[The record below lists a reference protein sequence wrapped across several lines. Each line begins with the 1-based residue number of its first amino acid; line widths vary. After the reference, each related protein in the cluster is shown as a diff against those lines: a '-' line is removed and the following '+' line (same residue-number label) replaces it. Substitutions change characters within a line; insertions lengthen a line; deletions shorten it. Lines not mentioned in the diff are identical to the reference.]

1 MTHSRS
7 LRMLCASVFGT
18 VSLLANN
25 IAPAAAARLGAHTDA
40 QVGNGPAQ
48 MALLP
53 TGQFVTPL
61 AAPGSTY
68 TLLRTGLRPDTN
80 ADANGAVTT
89 ALSPD
94 GKTLLVLTSGYN
106 TGFYPTNATSLSQ
119 NFTTPYI
126 DPKTGLNMKGTT
138 GQFQWVFVFDVSTGV
153 LKKLQQIQL
162 PNAYDGLAWDP
173 AGTRFYVS
181 GGQDDRIYI
190 FKATPAGW
198 AIDAPL
204 PVLGHNTIDAAA
216 APGFDYDGGIL
227 KFTKAG
233 SSAPVQ
239 SLGLNFGPMTA
250 GVNVSDD
257 GKQLI
262 AANLQNDSISIVDTA
277 TRVAREIK
285 LFHPGPNPSAFGEF
299 PYWVQPHSAVPGG
312 PADKYY
318 ITSLRDGQIIAI
330 STSGR
335 AQTITVGGEPAKM
348 ILTRDGRFLL
358 VVNPDLDE
366 IEIVDTATDTLR
378 ERISVARPGY
388 RYRGSMPNSLALS
401 PNGHTLYVTLAG
413 ENAVGVIDLRSGSVI
428 GRIPTGWYPSS
439 VTPSADGTKLFV
451 AIPKSNSGPSPTL
464 KGSYL
469 PPAYPNPT
477 ALDQYVYSDEKAGIE
492 TIPVPDV
499 GTLGYLSSLVDAN
512 DNFPAHGPS
521 LMMQFLQRH
530 IKHVIYIEKEN
541 RTYDQVLGDLGEGNG
556 DPRLVEF
563 PQAVSPN
570 HHALALRF
578 GDLDNWYMAGDVSG
592 DGWNWWAQGHA
603 NDYTNKSVPVSYAGG
618 GFDFEWNGEVRNT
631 NLASPIFAGATWYG
645 ERMTTFADP
654 SGSSTIEP
662 GSKDIAAT
670 VGADDDR
677 AGQTGGYIWD
687 TVLRAGLTHRHYGL
701 YVDQTYYSSVTNP
714 FNVPIDRHA
723 YEHHVVQA
731 APVRPALVGRTDP
744 YYRGWDLNVPDEYRY
759 EEWKREFDGYVKNG
773 ALPSLEVLTVMN
785 DHFGNFYDPAK
796 GTGNVGHLT
805 NATLEMASNDH
816 AVGLIVDAVS
826 HSKYWKDTAIF
837 IAEDD
842 SQDGP
847 DHVDSHRSP
856 AYVISPYSRP
866 GVIRTFYSHP
876 SMVRTIEDI
885 LGTDYL
891 GMNDANA
898 YSMDDAFEP
907 YPNYQPYDAII
918 PGNLCQAP
926 VAPDLVPACYSPFA
940 KKTQA
945 VPMVRNLKWWRVN
958 GKKLVFN
965 APDTDNANEMN
976 RIVWAGTVGDVPYP
990 ETRTGEDLSVNR
1002 EQVLAT
1008 YKVPAPH

>member
-1 MTHSRS
+1 MTLSNG
-7 LRMLCASVFGT
+7 LRARCASL
-18 VSLLANN
+18 SALLFLFATTPS
-25 IAPAAAARLGAHTDA
+25 PAAQAAPGPHSNAL
-40 QVGNGPAQ
+40 VGGGPTQ
-48 MALLP
+48 PALLP

-61 AAPGSTY
+61 AAPGSSY
-68 TLLRTGLRPDTN
+68 TPLSTGLRPDTN

-119 NFTTPYI
+119 FFTTPYI
-126 DPKTGLNMKGTT
+126 DAKTGLNSKNTT
-138 GQFQWVFVFDVSTGV
+138 GQFQWVFVFDVSSGA
-153 LKKLQQIQL
+153 LNKQQQIQL

-173 AGTRFYVS
+173 SGTRFYVS
-181 GGQDDRIYI
+181 GGQDDRVYI
-190 FKATPAGW
+190 FKATSAGW
-198 AIDAPL
+198 KIDAPL

-216 APGFDYDGGIL
+216 GPGFDYDGGIL

-233 SSAPVQ
+233 SSALVR

-250 GVNVSDD
+250 GVNVTDD

-277 TRVAREIK
+277 TRAAREIK
-285 LFHPGPNPSAFGEF
+285 LFHPGSRAAFGEF
-299 PYWVQPHSAVPGG
+299 PYWVQPHSAIAGG

-348 ILTRDGRFLL
+348 ILTRDERFLL
-358 VVNPDLDE
+358 VANPDLDE
-366 IEIVDTATDTLR
+366 IEVVDTSTDTLR

-388 RYRGSMPNSLALS
+388 RYRGSIPNSLALS
-401 PNGHTLYVTLAG
+401 PNGHILYVTLAG
-413 ENAVGVIDLRSGSVI
+413 ENAVGVIDLSSGSVI

-451 AIPKSNSGPSPTL
+451 AIPKSNSGPAPTL

-477 ALDQYVYSDEKAGIE
+477 ALDQYVYADEKAGIE
-492 TIPVPDV
+492 TIPVPDAQ
-499 GTLGYLSSLVDAN
+499 TLGYLSALVNAN
-512 DNFPAHGPS
+512 DNFAAQGRSP
-521 LMMQFLQRH
+521 MMQFLHRH

-541 RTYDQVLGDLGEGNG
+541 RTYDQVLGDLPEGNG

-563 PQAVSPN
+563 PTAVSPN

-631 NLASPIFAGATWYG
+631 NLAAPIFGGASWYG
-645 ERMTTFADP
+645 ERMTTVADP
-654 SGSSTIEP
+654 SGSSTIQP
-662 GSKDIAAT
+662 GPKDIAAT
-670 VGADDDR
+670 VGADDER
-677 AGQTGGYIWD
+677 PGQTGGYIWD

-701 YVDQTYYSSVTNP
+701 YVDQTFYSGLTNP

-731 APVRPALVGRTDP
+731 SPVRLALVGRTDP
-744 YYRGWDLNVPDEYRY
+744 YYRGWDLNEPDEYRY
-759 EEWKREFDGYVKNG
+759 EEWKREFDGYVKTG
-773 ALPSLEVLTVMN
+773 DLPSLEVLTVMN
-785 DHFGNFYDPAK
+785 DHFGNNE
-796 GTGNVGHLT
+796 TNVGGLKT
-805 NATLEMASNDH
+805 PTLQMASNDH
-816 AVGLIVDAVS
+816 SVGLIVDAVS

-856 AYVISPYSRP
+856 GFVISPYSRQ
-866 GVIRTFYSHP
+866 GVIHTFYSHP

-898 YSMDDAFEP
+898 YAMDDAFTP
-907 YPNYQPYDAII
+907 YANYQPYDAII
-918 PGNLCQAP
+918 PGNLCQSP
-926 VAPDLVPACYSPFA
+926 VVPDLVPACYSPFA

-945 VPMVRNLKWWRVN
+945 VPMVRNLQWWHVHAR
-958 GKKLVFN
+958 KLVFS

-976 RIVWAGTVGDVPYP
+976 RIVWSGTVGDVPYP
-990 ETRTGEDLSVNR
+990 ESRTGEDLGADR
-1002 EQVLAT
+1002 EHVLAT
-1008 YKVPAPH
+1008 YEVPVPLH